1 VDLRAVKAATRPE
14 LAVCAIAAAR
24 NAQGLL
30 QDAELLAGSGRTAR
44 AYSLAALAVEECGK
58 AMDLT
63 ALAVMPERLRAQ
75 APVGR
80 MLEWHQLKLVGGL
93 LMAVVPLAS
102 LTPRLADMPAA
113 ELAQTLSILD
123 APADETDRL
132 KRRGFYVD
140 MDRSGRTREPSEIT
154 EPEVRS
160 QLRRARQA
168 GASAFVLLGTD
179 AQARL
184 ASPAAESV
192 EFAQELV
199 TALAEAKSARTP
211 RAAAEVIHQAIEKYR
226 ARRDLAESQPLPV
239 GQPPQQPLPGRWPNW
254 PGVVRAAPCFSWLV
268 SWRVLAVPFRRG
280 SPASRRVQLTIPA

>member
-1 VDLRAVKAATRPE
+1 LGFVDLRAVTAATRPE
-14 LAVCAIAAAR
+14 LAACAIAAAR

-63 ALAVMPERLRAQ
+63 ALAVMPERLRAR

-93 LMAVVPLAS
+93 LMAVVPLDS
-102 LTPRLADMPAA
+102 LTSRLADMPTA

-123 APADETDRL
+123 EPADEADLL

-154 EPEVRS
+154 AQEVES
-160 QLRRARQA
+160 QLGRARKA
-168 GASAFVLLGTD
+168 AASAFVLLGTD
-179 AQARL
+179 ALARL
-184 ASPAAESV
+184 ASPPAESV

-199 TALAEAKSARTP
+199 TALTEAKTARTP
-211 RAAAEVIHQAIEKYR
+211 QEAAEVIHHAVEQYR
-226 ARRDLAESQPLPV
+226 ARQD
-239 GQPPQQPLPGRWPNW
+239 
-254 PGVVRAAPCFSWLV
+254 
-268 SWRVLAVPFRRG
+268 
-280 SPASRRVQLTIPA
+280 

>member
-1 VDLRAVKAATRPE
+1 LGLVDLRAVKAASRPH
-14 LAVCAIAAAR
+14 LAACAIAAAR

-63 ALAVMPERLRAQ
+63 ALAVMPEGLRAR

-93 LMAVVPLAS
+93 LTAVVPLS
-102 LTPRLADMPAA
+102 GLTSRLARMPTA

-123 APADETDRL
+123 EPADEADVL

-140 MDRSGRTREPSEIT
+140 MDRSGQIREPSEIT
-154 EPEVRS
+154 AQEVES
-160 QLRRARQA
+160 ELGRARKA
-168 GASAFVLLGTD
+168 AASVFVLLGTD

-184 ASPAAESV
+184 ASPPADSVDFAE
-192 EFAQELV
+192 ELV
-199 TALAEAKSARTP
+199 AALTGVNADRTP
-211 RAAAEVIHQAIEKYR
+211 QAAAEVIRQAVEQYR
-226 ARRDLAESQPLPV
+226 ARQE
-239 GQPPQQPLPGRWPNW
+239 
-254 PGVVRAAPCFSWLV
+254 
-268 SWRVLAVPFRRG
+268 
-280 SPASRRVQLTIPA
+280 